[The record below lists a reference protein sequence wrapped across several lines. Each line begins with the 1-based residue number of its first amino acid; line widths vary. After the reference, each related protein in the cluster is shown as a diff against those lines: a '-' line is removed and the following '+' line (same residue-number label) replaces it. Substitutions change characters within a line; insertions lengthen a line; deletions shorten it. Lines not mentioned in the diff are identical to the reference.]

1 MNSADLVVPVLPVK
15 VPALRQ
21 MKADGIRIVASTAY
35 DSTFG
40 SLLDRC
46 GVDVILV
53 GDSLGMVV
61 QGARNTLSVSMD
73 AMVHH
78 TRAAAGGVKRA
89 LLVADMPFASYPDPA
104 TAFRNAARL
113 IAEGYAS
120 MVKLEGDGHVFE
132 SIQYLCEREIPVC
145 AHLGLT
151 PQSIHRFGGFRL
163 QGKSDEGAER
173 IRCAALAAER
183 AGAEMLVLEC
193 VPSALAAEVTA
204 SVKIP
209 VIGIGAGLACDGQ
222 ILVSYDL
229 LGLSSGRRPRF
240 VKNFLSGRDSADAAV
255 KAYAEE
261 VRTGLFPS
269 ADHSY

>member
-1 MNSADLVVPVLPVK
+1 MQADDPQPTSLPVK
-15 VPALRQ
+15 VPTLRQ
-21 MKADGIRIVASTAY
+21 MKIDGKRIVASTAY
-35 DSTFG
+35 DATFG

-61 QGARNTLSVSMD
+61 LGDRNTLSVSMD

-78 TRAAAGGVKRA
+78 TRAAARNVHRA
-89 LLVADMPFASYPDPA
+89 LVVADMPFASYPDPA
-104 TAFRNAARL
+104 TAFANAARL
-113 IAEGYAS
+113 IAEGRAS
-120 MVKLEGDGHVFE
+120 MVKLEGDGHVLD
-132 SIQYLCEREIPVC
+132 SLRYLSEREIPVC

-151 PQSIHRFGGFRL
+151 PQSVHRFGGFRL
-163 QGKSDEGAER
+163 QGKSDEAAAK
-173 IRCAALAAER
+173 IRNAALACEQ

-229 LGLSSGRRPRF
+229 LGLGTSRRPRF
-240 VKNFLSGRDSADAAV
+240 VKNFLTGRDSADAAV
-255 KAYAEE
+255 KAYVEE
-261 VRTGLFPS
+261 VRMGLFPD

>member
-1 MNSADLVVPVLPVK
+1 MNSADPAAKPVSLK

-21 MKADGIRIVASTAY
+21 MKAEGMRIVASTAY

-40 SLLDRC
+40 GLLDRC
-46 GVDVILV
+46 GVDVVLV

-61 QGARNTLSVSMD
+61 LGERHTLSVSMD
-73 AMVHH
+73 DMVHH
-78 TRAAAGGVKRA
+78 TRAVSRGVQRA

-113 IAEGYAS
+113 ISEGRAS

-132 SIQYLCEREIPVC
+132 SVRYLTDREIPVC
-145 AHLGLT
+145 AHIGMT

-163 QGKSDEGAER
+163 QGKSDETAAR
-173 IRCAALAAER
+173 IRSAAIAAEA

-193 VPSALAAEVTA
+193 VPAALAVEVTA
-204 SVKIP
+204 SVAIP
-209 VIGIGAGLACDGQ
+209 VIGIGAGIDCDGQ
-222 ILVSYDL
+222 ILVSYDM
-229 LGLSSGRRPRF
+229 LGLTSGRRPRF

-255 KAYAEE
+255 RAYVDE
-261 VRTGLFPS
+261 VRNGVFPS
-269 ADHSY
+269 LDNSY